1 MVSLAAM
8 ACHSTGWAGR
18 LWFISCTAQRQEGF
32 AVTTSVMKL
41 RQPVALRTLI
51 TAGGRMLRGFSPL
64 LSIEITRECPL
75 RCPGCYAYEP
85 NHLGGAIMLR
95 QVNDLRGD
103 ALVDGVLGLIR
114 RHRPVQVSFVGGE
127 PLIRHRELSRI
138 LPVVSEWGVFSL
150 VVTSA
155 VMPFPREWNAIP
167 RARVAVSIDGL
178 QPEHDARRK
187 PATYERILNNLEG
200 RQADISWVITN
211 QMLECP
217 GYLDA
222 YLEFWTR
229 KPEIGRIW
237 LSVYTPQRGEESA
250 EKLTPASRQR
260 LFDLL
265 PTLKQRYPQLILPHG
280 AIEAFASPPKDPR
293 GCTFSRVSV
302 NYSADLK
309 TRVEP
314 CFFGGNPDCSQCGC
328 AVSAGL
334 HWLRERP
341 LALGLKAGHLID
353 ASLAW
358 GDVQRARHVV

>member
-1 MVSLAAM
+1 M
-8 ACHSTGWAGR
+8 
-18 LWFISCTAQRQEGF
+18 TAP
-32 AVTTSVMKL
+32 ATKP
-41 RQPVALRTLI
+41 RQPVDIRTLL
-51 TAGGRMLRGFSPL
+51 TAARRMLSGFSPL
-64 LSIEITRECPL
+64 LSIEITKECPL

-103 ALVDGVLGLIR
+103 ALVERVLDLIR
-114 RHRPVQVSFVGGE
+114 QHRPVQVSFVGGE

-138 LPVVSEWGVFSL
+138 LPVVSQWGVYSL

-155 VMPFPREWNAIP
+155 VTPFPREWNAIP
-167 RARVAVSIDGL
+167 RVRVAVSIDGL

-187 PATYERILNNLEG
+187 PATYDRILKNLEG
-200 RQADISWVITN
+200 RVADISWVITN

-217 GYLDA
+217 GYLQA

-229 KPEIGRIW
+229 RPEIGRIW
-237 LSVYTPQRGEESA
+237 LSLYTPQKGEADA
-250 EKLTPASRQR
+250 EKLTPESRRR
-260 LFDLL
+260 LFDTL
-265 PTLKQRYPQLILPHG
+265 PGLKERYPNLILPQG
-280 AIEAFASPPKDPR
+280 ATEAFAHPPKDP
-293 GCTFSRVSV
+293 GSCTFSRVSV

-309 TRVEP
+309 TRLEP

-334 HWLRERP
+334 HWLHERP
-341 LALGLKAGHLID
+341 LGLGIKVGHLID

-358 GDVQRARHVV
+358 GNVERGRREV